1 MSAVEPVPKAEED
14 VAAPHHDPAPALARP
29 PGSYDGFM
37 VSVTRGKAA
46 RMEAARVHDIVRDL
60 HLADVA
66 WLNFEVDDLE
76 RDAQR
81 IASVL
86 GFSGGLIE
94 SLFRSAISEYE
105 DRDTELGVLVPIIRV
120 EDLDV
125 HVERLVLLVRDNFV
139 LTIYQRGKATRFR
152 KFARYAETAMRKI
165 PQEIPLPDKLTVL
178 ITRLL
183 DENNSRNFDGI
194 RGIEDQGEVIAGALI
209 REDLD
214 RRSMAPRIYQ
224 MKRALITYLDA
235 LWASL
240 DVIQSL
246 RHGDAELISD
256 DETLLARVNLLG
268 DDVQRHIQLSEH
280 MSEVLSG
287 GLEVMQS
294 IYNNQLQALNNRMSF
309 VITWLTVLG
318 TAVLVPNTLATVLS
332 AAPPALRIEDPILY
346 FAVMAGSTLISTTAA
361 YVWVK
366 KAAPLPKQLD

>member
-1 MSAVEPVPKAEED
+1 M
-14 VAAPHHDPAPALARP
+14 PATMTTPT
-29 PGSYDGFM
+29 YEGFM
-37 VSVTRGKAA
+37 VSVAKGKPTRMDAP
-46 RMEAARVHDIVRDL
+46 RVHDMVRAL
-60 HLADVA
+60 HEADVA

-76 RDAQR
+76 SDAQR

-86 GFSGGLIE
+86 GFSGTLIE
-94 SLFRSAISEYE
+94 SLVRTELSEYE
-105 DRDTELGVLVPIIRV
+105 DRDTELGLMLPMIRI
-120 EDLDV
+120 ENLDV
-125 HVERLVLLVRDNFV
+125 TTQPLLVLVRDNFV
-139 LTIYQRGKATRFR
+139 LTMYTRGKVTRFR

-165 PQEIPLPDKLTVL
+165 PQDYTTPDKLTIL
-178 ITRLL
+178 LTRLL

-194 RGIEDQGEVIAGALI
+194 RRIEEQGEKIAGDLI

-214 RRSMAPRIYQ
+214 RRAMAPRIYH
-224 MKRALITYLDA
+224 MKRALIQYLDA

-246 RHGDAELISD
+246 RHGDAELIT
-256 DETLLARVNLLG
+256 DEEQLLARVALLG

-318 TAVLVPNTLATVLS
+318 TAVLVPNTLATVFG
-332 AAPPALRIEDPILY
+332 AWPGGTPVADARLY
-346 FAVMAGSTLISTTAA
+346 FAIMFVSTVVATFLAWF
-361 YVWVK
+361 WVRRR
-366 KAAPLPKQLD
+366 APIPPID

>member
-1 MSAVEPVPKAEED
+1 MSAAGPGQDASGEHAAHVP
-14 VAAPHHDPAPALARP
+14 LSG
-29 PGSYDGFM
+29 GSYEGFM
-37 VSVTRGKAA
+37 VSVCRGKAT
-46 RMEAARVHDIVRDL
+46 RLEAHRVHDLVREL
-60 HLADVA
+60 HAADVA

-94 SLFRSAISEYE
+94 TLYRSEFSEYE
-105 DRDTELGVLVPIIRV
+105 DRDTELGLLAPIIRV
-120 EDLDV
+120 EELDV
-125 HVERLVLLVRDNFV
+125 HVERLLVLVRDNFV

-165 PQEIPLPDKLTVL
+165 PADLTLPDKLTIL
-178 ITRLL
+178 LTRLL

-194 RGIEDQGEVIAGALI
+194 RNIEDQGEVIAGALV

-214 RRSMAPRIYQ
+214 RKAMAPRIYQ
-224 MKRALITYLDA
+224 MKRALIFYLDA

-256 DETLLARVNLLG
+256 DETLLSRVALLG

-332 AAPPALRIEDPILY
+332 AAPPSLQIQHPLLY
-346 FAVMAGSTLISTTAA
+346 LLVMVGSTVASTAA
-361 YVWVK
+361 AWIWVRR
-366 KAAPLPKQLD
+366 ASLLPQNLD